1 MAWTTAGSD
10 RSGPMFAPRT
20 RRSPSQAG
28 HSCRV
33 CNAVSSTL
41 ALQCWHPDDD
51 SRPIRHRYRPKQPC
65 PVSTCVW
72 RILTHLTCF
81 FDIRNS
87 CYARSSV
94 LKAPDIITI
103 TIIIINLIKSL
114 YLT

>member
-72 RILTHLTCF
+72 RNPSSINLLSNTERVF
-81 FDIRNS
+81 QIRP
-87 CYARSSV
+87 V
-94 LKAPDIITI
+94 VPDINAFKQT
-103 TIIIINLIKSL
+103 NKQALQL
-114 YLT
+114 YILV